1 MAARYD
7 KPERGPEKLGEV
19 LARLFVAR
27 GWGQRSTRRELD
39 EVWAAVMTEIVGAAA
54 ARRTVPGSARKGIL
68 DITVEGSALL
78 AELTGFHKSALLAAL
93 QGRLKG
99 AKITALR
106 FRPGK
111 IGTNAGQTIPKE
123 KNNE

>member
-7 KPERGPEKLGEV
+7 KPERGPEKLAEV

-39 EVWAAVMTEIVGAAA
+39 DAWLAVMTEIVSAAA
-54 ARRTVPGSARKGIL
+54 ARRTVPGSVRKGVL

-78 AELTGFHKSALLAAL
+78 AELTGFHKDALLAAL
-93 QGRLKG
+93 KERLKG

-111 IGTNAGQTIPKE
+111 IGTTRGPGDSKGEEQ
-123 KNNE
+123 